1 MCNTGQSLTHL
12 LLTVVYTIDPP
23 LTVHVHCISPSTS
36 RDGDSHDV
44 DMRDTETHPGTPDDS
59 DRDSTTVSYSLD
71 EDNLRDIEEESSY
84 TGDAEVGGV

>member
-1 MCNTGQSLTHL
+1 
-12 LLTVVYTIDPP
+12 
-23 LTVHVHCISPSTS
+23 
-36 RDGDSHDV
+36 
-44 DMRDTETHPGTPDDS
+44 MRDTETHPGTPDDS

>member
-1 MCNTGQSLTHL
+1 MCCIPL
-12 LLTVVYTIDPP
+12 LHHRSTTI
-23 LTVHVHCISPSTS
+23 HVHCISPSTS

-71 EDNLRDIEEESSY
+71 EDNLRDIEEDSNY
-84 TGDAEVGGV
+84 TGDVEVGGV